1 MLNFFQNY
9 FKFSVIQLTSYNVI
23 LCAYFVP
30 DKSTKFIKNLSS

>member
-9 FKFSVIQLTSYNVI
+9 FTFSAIQLTSCNVI

-30 DKSTKFIKNLSS
+30 DKSTKFIKDLYG